1 MAEDVKTKIGN
12 LVKALVTYTEGP
24 HEPTTGE
31 RTPATTGTV
40 PPARYTPTPPTTGR

>member
-1 MAEDVKTKIGN
+1 MPEDMKTKIAA

-31 RTPATTGTV
+31 RTPTTTGTV
-40 PPARYTPTPPTTGR
+40 PPARYTSTPPPARS